1 MSKLMDSIKA
11 KAVAANRH
19 IVLPESNDER
29 TVRAAA
35 IIVKEKIARVTLL
48 GNGEELKAKY
58 KDIDFSKINII
69 NPLTSSKNG
78 GYAELLYNLR
88 KDKGMTLEEA
98 QKLTTNPL
106 YYGSLMLK
114 ADDADGLVAG
124 ALNTTGDVLRPALQ
138 IVKTAPGIKTCS
150 SCFIMVMPENGPGY
164 KYGVNGVM
172 VFADCAVIPNPSAEQ
187 LADIAISSAKTAKSL
202 AGIEPKVA
210 MLSFSTNGSAKD
222 PLVEKVQEAVALL
235 KQRQPDFVF
244 DGEMQADTAIVASV
258 AASKFPSG
266 KIKGDANVLVFPDLQ
281 SGNIGYK
288 LVQRLAGADAVGPIL
303 QGFNKP
309 VNDLSRGCSV
319 EDIVNVTAIAAV
331 NSIG

>member
-1 MSKLMDSIKA
+1 MSKLMDFIKS
-11 KAVAANRH
+11 KAVAIDRH
-19 IVLPESNDER
+19 IVLPEGKDER
-29 TVRAAA
+29 TVRAAE

-48 GNGEELKAKY
+48 GNESELKAKF

-69 NPLTSSKNG
+69 DPKAGEKHAEYS
-78 GYAELLYNLR
+78 ELLFNLR
-88 KDKGMTLEEA
+88 KEKGMTKEEA
-98 QKLTTNPL
+98 KELVYNPL
-106 YYGSLMLK
+106 YYGCLMLK
-114 ADDADGLVAG
+114 SNHADGLVAG

-150 SCFIMVMPENGPGY
+150 SCFLMVMPKDGPGY
-164 KYGVNGVM
+164 KYGENGIL
-172 VFADCAVIPNPSAEQ
+172 VFADCAVIPNPTAEQ
-187 LADIAISSAKTAKSL
+187 LADIAISSAKTAKAL

-222 PLVEKVQEAVALL
+222 PLVEKVQEAVSIL
-235 KQRQPDFVF
+235 KSRQPDFVF
-244 DGEMQADTAIVASV
+244 DGEMQADAAIIESV
-258 AASKFPSG
+258 SASKFPSS
-266 KIKGDANVLVFPDLQ
+266 KIKGKANVLVFPDLQ

-319 EDIVNVTAIAAV
+319 DDIVNVAAIAAV
-331 NSIG
+331 NSI